1 MTLSAP
7 QTAPD
12 LDTAPGTMTTVLP
25 AAARRRLPRRVVGD
39 SGRSSAPVGTRSRS
53 YRTMNVIVTI
63 ILSIGGIVM
72 IAPLLWTFST
82 SLKTK
87 EAVFALP
94 PQWIPDP
101 VQWDTYIRVWTAGPL
116 ASGIW
121 NSVIV
126 SVSVTVVGTVSSAI
140 AAFAFAKMRLPFK
153 NVVFLAMLSAIMI
166 PFPTI
171 MIPQFKM
178 FADAGMVDT
187 LWPLILPGLFGN
199 IVMIFFLRQFLD
211 SVPDSIIEAAKLDG
225 AGYLRIF
232 FTLIF
237 PAIRPAIAAQ
247 FILWFMAVWNDYL
260 APIIYLNS
268 PEKQTLQLVI
278 ASFNATYA
286 SQTDYP
292 LIMAASFIA
301 LIPVLVVFVVFQR
314 QIIESVALSGSKA

>member
-1 MTLSAP
+1 MFQNDSE
-7 QTAPD
+7 
-12 LDTAPGTMTTVLP
+12 TVALTVP
-25 AAARRRLPRRVVGD
+25 RAKRAAA
-39 SGRSSAPVGTRSRS
+39 SGRSRTSQ
-53 YRTMNVIVTI
+53 YRLVNAILFAV
-63 ILSIGGIVM
+63 LSIGGIVM
-72 IAPLLWTFST
+72 VAPLVWTFST

-101 VQWDTYIRVWTAGPL
+101 VQWENYIRVWSAGPL
-116 ASGIW
+116 ASGIM
-121 NSVIV
+121 NSLIV
-126 SVSVTVVGTVSSAI
+126 SVSVTVVGTISSAI

-153 NVVFLAMLSAIMI
+153 NVIFLSLLAAIMI

-178 FADAGMVDT
+178 FADAGLIDT

-237 PAIRPAIAAQ
+237 PVIRPAIAAQ

-260 APIIYLNS
+260 GPIIYLNS

-278 ASFNATYA
+278 ASLNMTYA

-292 LIMAASFIA
+292 LIMAGSFIA
-301 LIPVLVVFVVFQR
+301 LIPVLVMFAVFQK
-314 QIIESVALSGSKA
+314 QIIESIALTGSKA

>member
-1 MTLSAP
+1 M
-7 QTAPD
+7 
-12 LDTAPGTMTTVLP
+12 
-25 AAARRRLPRRVVGD
+25 
-39 SGRSSAPVGTRSRS
+39 RSRA
-53 YRTMNVIVTI
+53 YRTTNIVVTI
-63 ILSIGGIVM
+63 ILAIGGIVM
-72 IAPLLWTFST
+72 IAPLLWTFGT

-101 VQWDTYIRVWTAGPL
+101 VKWENYLRVWSAGPL
-116 ASGIW
+116 ASGIG
-121 NSVIV
+121 NSIIV
-126 SVSVTVVGTVSSAI
+126 SVSVTVVGTATSAL

-153 NVVFLAMLSAIMI
+153 NVIFLTLLVAIMI

-178 FADAGMVDT
+178 FGDLGMVDT

-232 FTLIF
+232 LTLIF
-237 PAIRPAIAAQ
+237 PAIRPAVAAQ

-314 QIIESVALSGSKA
+314 QIIESVALTGAKG